1 MVPVE
6 DVAKMLGIEEGVA
19 SITDLRR
26 LIGRGLSK
34 RALGHVV
41 NYVSQNPEE
50 AASLRDRLVPP
61 ATFKRRT
68 TLKPEEGAKVER
80 MARIAALAQD
90 AFGSPEDA
98 REFLHARHPELGGD
112 RPLDVAQTE
121 LGARQVEE
129 LLWRMEYGLPA

>member
-6 DVAKMLGIEEGVA
+6 NVARMLGIEDGVA
-19 SITDLRR
+19 SITDLRK
-26 LIGRGLSK
+26 LIGRGLPK
-34 RALGHVV
+34 RALGHVM
-41 NYVSQNPEE
+41 NYVAQSSEE

-68 TLKPEEGAKVER
+68 TLKPDEGAKVER
-80 MARIAALAQD
+80 IARVAALAQD

-98 REFLHARHPELGGD
+98 REFLHAPHPELEGD
-112 RPLDVAQTE
+112 RPLEVAQTE

-129 LLWRMEYGLPA
+129 VLWRMEYGLPG

>member
-1 MVPVE
+1 MIATE
-6 DVAKMLGIEEGVA
+6 DVARVLGIEGEVA
-19 SITDLRR
+19 STTDLRK
-26 LIGRGLSK
+26 LIGRGLPK
-34 RALGHVV
+34 KALGHVV
-41 NYVSQNPEE
+41 NYVTQSSEE

-68 TLKPEEGAKVER
+68 TLKPDEGAKVER
-80 MARIAALAQD
+80 IARIAALAED

-98 REFLHARHPELGGD
+98 RDFLHAPHPELGGD
-112 RPLDVAQTE
+112 RPLDIAQTE

>member
-1 MVPVE
+1 VVAAE
-6 DVAKMLGIEEGVA
+6 DVARMLGIEDGVT
-19 SITDLRR
+19 SLTDLRR
-26 LIGRGLSK
+26 LISRGLPK
-34 RALGHVV
+34 GALGHVV
-41 NYVSQNPEE
+41 DYVTQSSEE

-68 TLKPEEGAKVER
+68 TLKPDEGAKVER
-80 MARIAALAQD
+80 LARIAALVED
-90 AFGSPEDA
+90 AFGSPDDA
-98 REFLHARHPELGGD
+98 REFLHAPHPELGGD